1 MQFQI
6 ECQESL
12 RFLLGTKVIIYGGGG
27 TEEECFFGDNFAAP
41 TFEKSKNVLP
51 NFKYHLKNRYT
62 LLSIKNTIKLSDRD
76 IWKTCQTVKRFL

>member
-6 ECQESL
+6 EHQESL
-12 RFLLGTKVIIYGGGG
+12 GFLLGTKVIIYGGGG
-27 TEEECFFGDNFAAP
+27 TEEEYFFGDNFADP